1 MRGTLLYDLDL
12 PDSEDWAGQIQDA
25 LKNTKDISSLE
36 ELQQIIKDKKIKGLS
51 AFRISRMLLEEE
63 TEDQESIVVSCKGN
77 VQRILCHKIIYVE
90 SNKRTVKIVT
100 REKIY
105 VIYMKMDHLEA
116 MLPDYFLR
124 THQSYLINMEFAR
137 KFSAE
142 GVLLSEEELKI
153 PISRSRYREAKKKF
167 EEYYNCRK

>member
-1 MRGTLLYDLDL
+1 
-12 PDSEDWAGQIQDA
+12 
-25 LKNTKDISSLE
+25 
-36 ELQQIIKDKKIKGLS
+36 
-51 AFRISRMLLEEE
+51 
-63 TEDQESIVVSCKGN
+63 
-77 VQRILCHKIIYVE
+77 
-90 SNKRTVKIVT
+90 
-100 REKIY
+100 
-105 VIYMKMDHLEA
+105 MKMDHLEA